1 MSHDSN
7 DEHKNAQQKHEL
19 SAQERERRS
28 MLVGAGKAAA
38 LGALVALGAG
48 VATEAAAADAKPVRC
63 LTILYKN
70 GSDVKFDFDY
80 YKNHHMVTIMGMYGK
95 SIQKFELRKGV
106 SAMDGTPAPYV
117 ATLTIWIADE
127 AAFDANNAKY
137 GATLAADVKNF
148 TNTQMMAQRDEV
160 FAVVTS

>member
-1 MSHDSN
+1 MFN
-7 DEHKNAQQKHEL
+7 DRSDRKEHEL
-19 SAQERERRS
+19 SAEERDRRS
-28 MLVGAGKAAA
+28 VILGAGKAAA
-38 LGALVALGAG
+38 FGAVVAAFGTGLAG
-48 VATEAAAADAKPVRC
+48 EAAATDAKPVRC

-70 GSDVKFDFDY
+70 GPDIKFDFDY

-106 SAMDGTPAPYV
+106 SAMDGTPPPYV
-117 ATLTIWIADE
+117 ATLTIWIGDE

-148 TNTQMMAQRDEV
+148 TNTQMQAQKDEV
-160 FAVVTS
+160 FAVATS